1 MQDQQK
7 DEESQIRNGQS
18 QVSADKKVQM
28 KDEAQESTVKNQV
41 KMEGEQKVKKEA
53 KEEVQVESEDK
64 VIKKEIRGVE
74 WELR

>member
-1 MQDQQK
+1 
-7 DEESQIRNGQS
+7 
-18 QVSADKKVQM
+18 M

-64 VIKKEIRGVE
+64 VNA
-74 WELR
+74 